1 MTDQAHPTSEGV
13 NPAYLNVK
21 EAAAVLRLGVS
32 TLNKLRVR
40 GGGPRY
46 LKLGRRVVY
55 RTTDLTEWADQR
67 ARQST
72 SEAPRMVLL

>member
-1 MTDQAHPTSEGV
+1 MTDQVHPTSEGA
-13 NPAYLNVK
+13 NPAYLNVT

-40 GGGPRY
+40 GGGPSY

-55 RTTDLTEWADQR
+55 RTDDLTEWAGQK

-72 SEAPRMVLL
+72 SEAPRMALW